1 MAQSKRT
8 PTNRRRSNPPASS
21 AGKWIV
27 LLLLIVIV
35 LLGYVA
41 THLWKKGAHLGSD
54 SAQHDARSVKKPD
67 EKPPVKP
74 DFEFYTLLP
83 QQNNG
88 PAITTPDKPLP
99 PEKPAAENKT
109 TESPASPASKEPE
122 RNYWIQAGSFATEA
136 EADRRKAEIAMQGFV
151 SEVHQASV
159 NGKSYYRIQ
168 IGPVAQSQLSAVRKR
183 LADAHIDTLPPKVAP

>member
-27 LLLLIVIV
+27 LLLLIVVV

-41 THLWKKGAHLGSD
+41 THLWKKDAHLGSG

-83 QQNNG
+83 KQNNG
-88 PAITTPDKPLP
+88 PAITTPDKQLP
-99 PEKPAAENKT
+99 PANAASENKT
-109 TESPASPASKEPE
+109 TGTPASKESA
-122 RNYWIQAGSFATEA
+122 RSYWIQAGSFATEA
-136 EADRRKAEIAMQGFV
+136 EADRRKAEIAMQGFI
-151 SEVHQASV
+151 SEVHPAKV
-159 NGKSYYRIQ
+159 NGKNYYRIQ
-168 IGPVAQSQLSAVRKR
+168 IGPIAQSQLATVRKR

>member
-8 PTNRRRSNPPASS
+8 PTNRRRSNPPAGS

-27 LLLLIVIV
+27 ALLLVVIV

-41 THLWKKGAHLGSD
+41 SHLWKKDTHLGSG
-54 SAQHDARSVKKPD
+54 SGQQDARSVEKPD

-88 PAITTPDKPLP
+88 PAITTPDKQLP
-99 PEKPAAENKT
+99 PDKATSENKT
-109 TESPASPASKEPE
+109 TGTPASKAPE

-136 EADRRKAEIAMQGFV
+136 EADRRKAEIAMQGFA
-151 SEVHQASV
+151 SEVRPASV
-159 NGKSYYRIQ
+159 NGKTYYRIQ
-168 IGPVAQSQLSAVRKR
+168 IGPIKQEQLATLRKR
-183 LADAHIDTLPPKVAP
+183 LSDAHIDTLPPKVAP

>member
-8 PTNRRRSNPPASS
+8 PTNRRRSNPPAGS

-27 LLLLIVIV
+27 ALLLVVIV

-41 THLWKKGAHLGSD
+41 SHLWKKDTHLGSG
-54 SAQHDARSVKKPD
+54 SGQQDARSVKKPD

-88 PAITTPDKPLP
+88 PAITTPDKQLP
-99 PEKPAAENKT
+99 PDKATSENKT
-109 TESPASPASKEPE
+109 TGTQANKAPE

-136 EADRRKAEIAMQGFV
+136 EAERRKAEIAMQGFA
-151 SEVHQASV
+151 SEVRPASV
-159 NGKSYYRIQ
+159 NGKTYYRIQ
-168 IGPVAQSQLSAVRKR
+168 IG
-183 LADAHIDTLPPKVAP
+183 